1 MPVNV
6 TQQLKKNVR
15 TEDITLVNMNVW
27 FGLDCRG
34 IVKFG
39 EYEPSKIRAAR
50 FQDLTNGL
58 KDLQPDVIGIQEA
71 NPLPGYVRK
80 LSNALGYDAVWQ
92 VTNSGIKLLG
102 FGIPTNF
109 AAGNAI
115 LAQKGHDL
123 KYLGVRR
130 LSGKGLQTKYIS
142 MHFTELRDVIAARV
156 IVRGHAL
163 IVFNTQTH
171 FSVIWNKRLQQSL
184 TAMIED
190 YDIPLKAKE
199 NLLES
204 IQKSNKRRRQEISR
218 LIDFVKETTLR
229 YNYPYV
235 IMGDFNATVES
246 SEMAELFTELDLLD
260 TYAIKNPDKIGFT
273 WDPGKNT
280 NTGYDASPFWA
291 NGITPRDPLNKLEAQ
306 FDRNMARR
314 IDFIFLSYQ
323 FDPDMIKDVNL
334 MFTRPTNGLFTSD
347 HFGLRVVLKQLP

>member
-1 MPVNV
+1 M
-6 TQQLKKNVR
+6 KKNVR

-39 EYEPSKIRAAR
+39 EYEPGNVRAAR
-50 FQDLTNGL
+50 FQNLTNGL
-58 KDLQPDVIGIQEA
+58 NDLKPNIIGIQEA

-80 LSNALGYDAVWQ
+80 LSKALDYDAVWK

-109 AAGNAI
+109 TAGNAI
-115 LAQKGHDL
+115 LAQKGYGL
-123 KYLGVRR
+123 KYLGIRR
-130 LSGKGLQTKYIS
+130 LSGKGVQTKYFS
-142 MHFTELRDVIAARV
+142 MHFKELRDVLAARV
-156 IVRGHAL
+156 TIREQSL
-163 IVFNTQTH
+163 IVFNTQIH
-171 FSVIWNKRLQQSL
+171 YSVIWNKTWQQSL
-184 TAMIED
+184 TAMIEG
-190 YDIPLKAKE
+190 YDLPLNAKE
-199 NLLES
+199 NLKES

-218 LIDFVKETTLR
+218 LIDFVKETTQK

-246 SEMAELFTELDLLD
+246 SEMTELFTELDLLD
-260 TYAIKNPDKIGFT
+260 AYAIKNPNKSGFT
-273 WDPGKNT
+273 WDPAKNT

-323 FDPDMIKDVNL
+323 FDPDMIKDGGL
-334 MFTRPTNGLFTSD
+334 IFTRPINGLFTSD
-347 HFGLRVVLKQLP
+347 HLGLQVVLKQLP

>member
-1 MPVNV
+1 M
-6 TQQLKKNVR
+6 KKNVP
-15 TEDITLVNMNVW
+15 TEDITLVTMNVW
-27 FGLDCRG
+27 FGLDGRG
-34 IVKFG
+34 LVKFG
-39 EYEPSKIRAAR
+39 EYEPGKIRSAR
-50 FQDLTNGL
+50 FQNLTNGL

-109 AAGNAI
+109 TEGSAI

-130 LSGKGLQTKYIS
+130 LSGKGVQTKYVS
-142 MHFTELRDVIAARV
+142 MHFSELRDVIAARV
-156 IVRGHAL
+156 IVRGQAL

-171 FSVIWNKRLQQSL
+171 YSVIWNKTWQESL

-190 YDIPLKAKE
+190 DDIPLKTKE

-204 IQKSNKRRRQEISR
+204 IQKSKKRRRQEISR

-229 YNYPYV
+229 YNYPYI
-235 IMGDFNATVES
+235 IMGDCNATVES
-246 SEMAELFTELDLLD
+246 SEIAELCSELDLLD
-260 TYAIKNPDKIGFT
+260 TYAVKNPDKIGFT

-280 NTGYDASPFWA
+280 NTGYDASPYWA
-291 NGITPRDPLNKLEAQ
+291 NGITPRDPLHKLGAQ

-314 IDFIFLSYQ
+314 IDFIFLSNQ
-323 FDPDMIKDVNL
+323 FDPAMIKQANL
-334 MFTRPTNGLFTSD
+334 IFTRPTNGLFTSD
-347 HFGLRVVLKQLP
+347 HFGLQVVLKQLP